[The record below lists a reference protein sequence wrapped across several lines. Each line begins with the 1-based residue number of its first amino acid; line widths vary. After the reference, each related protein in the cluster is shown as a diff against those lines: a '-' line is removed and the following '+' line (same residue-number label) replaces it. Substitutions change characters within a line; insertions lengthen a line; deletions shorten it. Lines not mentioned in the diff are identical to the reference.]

1 MGTPRF
7 AVSKLY
13 AFRRSLARVR
23 RGLAS
28 EHAPLRG
35 DRDADT
41 GAHCHELVHEAVAAI
56 DDASGLVPAD
66 DRMPGEVER
75 LALAPQR

>member
-41 GAHCHELVHEAVAAI
+41 GAHRYELVQE
-56 DDASGLVPAD
+56 LLL
-66 DRMPGEVER
+66 R
-75 LALAPQR
+75 